1 MIVHY
6 VTHSELVALRNN
18 YRAELAGYEA
28 ALAQLAT
35 DEFGDIIDQTIESS
49 LEELI
54 MLLRDA
60 IHDANKD
67 LRALEP

>member
-6 VTHSELVALRNN
+6 VTHSELVALRNG
-18 YRAELAGYEA
+18 YRAELTGYEA
-28 ALAQLAT
+28 ALAELAT
-35 DEFGDIIDQTIESS
+35 NEFGDIIDQTMEST

-60 IHDANKD
+60 IHEAEKD
-67 LRALEP
+67 LSALEP